1 MDFPKVLKRRQLEMG
16 MTVTEFAKHLGRSR
30 QFLTV
35 IYSKSDKLKKYK
47 LSDLTMYD
55 LETKLGIS
63 PELMEEY
70 NDYVREHNGRIK
82 KSTCR

>member
-1 MDFPKVLKRRQLEMG
+1 MDFPRVLKRKQLELG
-16 MTVTEFAKHLGRSR
+16 MTVTDFAKHLGKSR

-35 IYSKSDKLKKYK
+35 IYSKSDRLKKYR
-47 LSDLTMYD
+47 LSDLTMYN

-70 NDYVREHNGRIK
+70 NDYVREHNERIE
-82 KSTCR
+82 KSKSR

>member
-1 MDFPKVLKRRQLEMG
+1 MDFPKVLKRKQLEMG
-16 MTVTEFAKHLGRSR
+16 MTVVEFAKHLGKSR

-35 IYSKSDKLKKYK
+35 IYSRSDKLKKYK
-47 LSDLTMYD
+47 LSDLTMYS

-63 PELMEEY
+63 PEIMEEY

-82 KSTCR
+82 KSESR

>member
-1 MDFPKVLKRRQLEMG
+1 MDFPKVLKRKQLEMG
-16 MTVTEFAKHLGRSR
+16 MTVTEFAKYLGKSR

-47 LSDLTMYD
+47 LSDLTMYN

-70 NDYVREHNGRIK
+70 NDYVREHNGWIK
-82 KSTCR
+82 ESKGR

>member
-1 MDFPKVLKRRQLEMG
+1 MDFPKVLKRKQLEMG
-16 MTVTEFAKHLGRSR
+16 MTVVEFAKHLGKSR

-35 IYSKSDKLKKYK
+35 IYSRSDKLKKYK
-47 LSDLTMYD
+47 LSDLTMYG

-82 KSTCR
+82 KSESR

>member
-1 MDFPKVLKRRQLEMG
+1 MDFPKVLKRKQLEMG
-16 MTVTEFAKHLGRSR
+16 MTVVEFAKHLGKSR

-35 IYSKSDKLKKYK
+35 IYSRSDKLKKYK
-47 LSDLTMYD
+47 LSDLTMYS

-70 NDYVREHNGRIK
+70 NYYVREHNGRIK
-82 KSTCR
+82 KSESR

>member
-1 MDFPKVLKRRQLEMG
+1 MDFPKVLKRIQLEMG
-16 MTVTEFAKHLGRSR
+16 MNVKEFAKYIGKSR

-47 LSDLTMYD
+47 LSDLTMYNF
-55 LETKLGIS
+55 EKKLGIS

-70 NDYVREHNGRIK
+70 NDYVREYNGRIK
-82 KSTCR
+82 ESK

>member
-1 MDFPKVLKRRQLEMG
+1 MDFPRVLKRKQLEMG
-16 MTVTEFAKHLGRSR
+16 MTVTDFAKYLGKSR

-47 LSDLTMYD
+47 LSDLTMYN
-55 LETKLGIS
+55 LEQKLGIS

-70 NDYVREHNGRIK
+70 NKQVREHNGRIE
-82 KSTCR
+82 KSKSR

>member
-1 MDFPKVLKRRQLEMG
+1 MDFPKVLKRKQLEMG
-16 MTVTEFAKHLGRSR
+16 LTVVEFAKHLGKSR

-35 IYSKSDKLKKYK
+35 IYSRSDKLKKYK
-47 LSDLTMYD
+47 LSDLTMYS

-82 KSTCR
+82 KSESR